1 MLNLNSMLK
10 PRKRLKR
17 AISVGLVLS
26 LAGSLAAGCAQLVA
40 QVLLPAPTLD
50 SAHLAL
56 GNPSEA
62 TAEIRNENNYLI
74 VRSQY
79 ALSYNRSKNI
89 ANWVSW
95 QLDASWLGR
104 LPRSPFMPDPSL
116 PQGWY
121 RVTTDDY
128 TGSGFDRG
136 HLVPAADRN
145 ARPED
150 SQSVFWM
157 TNIFPQSP
165 DNNQGPWEGLES
177 YCRTLARQGH
187 TLYIIAGGAG
197 EGGTARNGPRTTI
210 GRSGNPISVPAATW
224 KIAVVLNPGQT
235 LEDIGTDTRVIT
247 VIMPNDMGI
256 KDKNWRDYRESV
268 DTIETITGYDFLAV
282 LPDEIEEFLE
292 AKIDS
297 R

>member
-1 MLNLNSMLK
+1 MLNLTSRLK
-10 PRKRLKR
+10 PRKQLKR
-17 AISVGLVLS
+17 TVSTALGIL
-26 LAGSLAAGCAQLVA
+26 LAGSLAAGCAQLAA
-40 QVLLPAPTLD
+40 QVLAPPAID
-50 SAHLAL
+50 SIHLAL
-56 GNPSEA
+56 GNPSSA
-62 TAEIRNENNYLI
+62 TPEPSNENNYLI
-74 VRSQY
+74 VRPQY
-79 ALSYNRSKNI
+79 AMSYNRDKNI

-95 QLDASWLGR
+95 QLDESWLGR

-121 RVTTDDY
+121 RVTTNDY

-157 TNIFPQSP
+157 TNIIPQSP
-165 DNNQGPWEGLES
+165 DNNQGPWEELES
-177 YCRTLARQGH
+177 YCRVLARQGRS
-187 TLYIIAGGAG
+187 LYIIAGGAG
-197 EGGTARNGPRTTI
+197 EGGTARNGDRTTI
-210 GRSGNPISVPAATW
+210 GRRSNPISVPAATW
-224 KIAVVLNPGQT
+224 KIVVVLNPGQT

-256 KDKNWRDYRESV
+256 KDDSWRDYRESV
-268 DTIETITGYDFLAV
+268 DTIEEITGYDFLSAV
-282 LPDEIEEFLE
+282 PDDIEALLE
-292 AKIDS
+292 AKTDS